1 MTSTRGPAMSGRGQR
16 PDSFDAT
23 ACPIIA
29 RHWFGVEPFQPI
41 GEVAVEVVAEL
52 ALKRRVEHGVFVAE
66 RGLP

>member
-1 MTSTRGPAMSGRGQR
+1 MGAQFSTPTDGVPAG
-16 PDSFDAT
+16 FDTAT
-23 ACPIIA
+23 CPVIA